1 MSNKEKL
8 YQIIFESE
16 TKKGKIFDEFLLVF
30 ILLSVLAAIVDSVPN
45 LNPNFEKVL
54 YYSEWFFTIVFTIE
68 YFLRIY
74 SSLRTAKYIFSFWGI
89 IDLIAILP
97 TYLSLIFIGFHYFI
111 IIRIIRLLRVFRVL
125 KLLRYYNA
133 FELLGI
139 ALKKSRFK
147 IIVFMMIVAIIV
159 VIMGSLV
166 FVVEGPE
173 NGYTS
178 IPVSIYWAI
187 TTLTT
192 VGYGDI
198 APQTIGGRFI
208 SSLIMLIGY
217 SIIAV
222 PTGIITSD
230 LINLKNNKK
239 DKRKCKNC
247 HAEDH
252 DDNSFFCK
260 YCGTKL

>member
-1 MSNKEKL
+1 MSNKDKL
-8 YQIIFESE
+8 YEIIFESD

-30 ILLSVLAAIVDSVPN
+30 ILLSVLTAFIDSIPN
-45 LNPNFEKVL
+45 LGETTEKII
-54 YYSEWFFTIVFTIE
+54 YYSEWFFTLVFTIE

-74 SSLRTAKYIFSFWGI
+74 SSLRTAKYIFSFWGM

-97 TYLSLIFIGFHYFI
+97 TYLGLIFTGGNYFM
-111 IIRIIRLLRVFRVL
+111 IIRIVRLLRIFRIL
-125 KLLRYYNA
+125 KLLRYYDA

-139 ALKKSRFK
+139 ALKKSRYK
-147 IIVFMMIVAIIV
+147 IIVFMMVVAIV
-159 VIMGSLV
+159 VIIMGSLV

-198 APQTIGGRFI
+198 TPQTIGGRFI

-230 LINLKNNKK
+230 LISVNNKNK

-247 HAEDH
+247 HSEDH
-252 DDNSFFCK
+252 DDNSVFCK
-260 YCGTKL
+260 YCGAKL

>member
-1 MSNKEKL
+1 
-8 YQIIFESE
+8 
-16 TKKGKIFDEFLLVF
+16 
-30 ILLSVLAAIVDSVPN
+30 
-45 LNPNFEKVL
+45 
-54 YYSEWFFTIVFTIE
+54 
-68 YFLRIY
+68 
-74 SSLRTAKYIFSFWGI
+74 
-89 IDLIAILP
+89 
-97 TYLSLIFIGFHYFI
+97 
-111 IIRIIRLLRVFRVL
+111 
-125 KLLRYYNA
+125 
-133 FELLGI
+133 
-139 ALKKSRFK
+139 
-147 IIVFMMIVAIIV
+147 
-159 VIMGSLV
+159 MGSLV
-166 FVVEGPE
+166 FVIEGPE

-230 LINLKNNKK
+230 LISVNNKNK

-247 HAEDH
+247 HSEDH
-252 DDNSFFCK
+252 DDSSTFCK